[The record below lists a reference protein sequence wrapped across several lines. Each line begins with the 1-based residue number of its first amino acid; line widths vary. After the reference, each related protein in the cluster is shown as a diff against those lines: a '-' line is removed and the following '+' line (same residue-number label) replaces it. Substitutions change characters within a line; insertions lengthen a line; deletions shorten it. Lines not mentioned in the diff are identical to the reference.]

1 MVKQRMVVKAD
12 GLAEDVVAS
21 LDSANANVI
30 HTGGCLCGA
39 INYSARSL
47 RPLWYCHCDQC
58 RKMTGHHMAAVQVAY
73 YNITVRG
80 EPKWYYV
87 SDASAH
93 GFCGD
98 CGCQLFWRNDNNDY
112 LSVTAGSLNDTSG
125 LILKGHVF
133 TSEKGGYYNI
143 PKTDLQYSKFWDEDP
158 S

>member
-1 MVKQRMVVKAD
+1 MLSTRVGVCVVRLIIAP
-12 GLAEDVVAS
+12 EVCVR
-21 LDSANANVI
+21 
-30 HTGGCLCGA
+30 CGIATA
-39 INYSARSL
+39 IS
-47 RPLWYCHCDQC
+47 
-58 RKMTGHHMAAVQVAY
+58 RKMTGHHIAAVQVAY